1 MNKRPSVVVA
11 GVAAVWLILSA
22 SVAGQTAEVVG
33 TVRDETG
40 HVLPGVSVDV
50 RDEQGAARET
60 ITDASGAYRFDSLEP
75 GTLQLSFALINFS
88 AVRRDVVVAAAGSL
102 RIDIVLRVALNAD
115 VTVTG

>member
-60 ITDASGAYRFDSLEP
+60 ITDAVLAYRIGLKPLVIFM
-75 GTLQLSFALINFS
+75 TT
-88 AVRRDVVVAAAGSL
+88 RAAGGSDAIPKPWPPP
-102 RIDIVLRVALNAD
+102 RMFPSASNTTPDSSND
-115 VTVTG
+115 